1 MFNLF
6 RSRDKLIRYLLGAML
21 LVVAASMVTY
31 LIPNTGYTNTTD
43 GSDPILADVGTLKV
57 TLAETQA
64 AVDRMVK
71 SGRMPADMMESYLPQ
86 FVDQR
91 FRAHCECLRAWESGS
106 PMKRC

>member
-1 MFNLF
+1 
-6 RSRDKLIRYLLGAML
+6 ML

-31 LIPNTGYTNTTD
+31 LIPNSGYNQHHRRKRPNPGGRRD
-43 GSDPILADVGTLKV
+43 LKV

-71 SGRMPADMMESYLPQ
+71 SGRMPADALEGYLPQ
-86 FVDQR
+86 FVDQMIQE
-91 FRAHCECLRAWESGS
+91 RAIASAYERWESGS

>member
-1 MFNLF
+1 
-6 RSRDKLIRYLLGAML
+6 ML

-64 AVDRMVK
+64 AVD
-71 SGRMPADMMESYLPQ
+71 
-86 FVDQR
+86 
-91 FRAHCECLRAWESGS
+91 AW
-106 PMKRC
+106 